1 MGFTVSQ
8 ARSLDSRGR
17 QERNLEERL
26 MAWVLGA
33 VTALALSLAFTAHA
47 DEQLGVRAEAP
58 PVVVVDSTL
67 EPPEVPRIS
76 SRVRKDWLEAL
87 AYKVERARSA
97 LQEHRLVVTSG
108 DREVRRYTYD
118 DLAKSLD
125 PAEAKLAAA
134 VAAADAPKSRIDL
147 SLPEKPN
154 RNGDL
159 KFELTGGVDTVGVL
173 LSKKM

>member
-1 MGFTVSQ
+1 
-8 ARSLDSRGR
+8 
-17 QERNLEERL
+17 

-58 PVVVVDSTL
+58 PVVVADSTL

-125 PAEAKLAAA
+125 PAEARLAAA

-147 SLPEKPN
+147 SPPAGWIPSACCFPRRCRRFGTAVETTSLFIVLP
-154 RNGDL
+154 
-159 KFELTGGVDTVGVL
+159 GVPGIGCVL
-173 LSKKM
+173 AP